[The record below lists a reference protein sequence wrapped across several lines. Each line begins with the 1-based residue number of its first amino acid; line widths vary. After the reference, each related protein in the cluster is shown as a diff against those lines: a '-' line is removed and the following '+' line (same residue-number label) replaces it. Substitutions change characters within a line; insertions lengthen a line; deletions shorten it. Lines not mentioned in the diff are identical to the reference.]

1 METGSKLNQ
10 IQRPVFPWKM
20 LFLALVLTAVS
31 MLMSVIVLG
40 ELGRETQ
47 LIRGLFVA
55 HGIEFLIIN
64 VFVPFTRAWT
74 FLYGSERRK
83 WINLYIDV
91 VFCDWKRDFYL
102 GLPAATVFMSGCFFL
117 SCGIRWY

>member
-64 VFVPFTRAWT
+64 VFVME
-74 FLYGSERRK
+74 L
-83 WINLYIDV
+83 LQYII
-91 VFCDWKRDFYL
+91 F
-102 GLPAATVFMSGCFFL
+102 
-117 SCGIRWY
+117 